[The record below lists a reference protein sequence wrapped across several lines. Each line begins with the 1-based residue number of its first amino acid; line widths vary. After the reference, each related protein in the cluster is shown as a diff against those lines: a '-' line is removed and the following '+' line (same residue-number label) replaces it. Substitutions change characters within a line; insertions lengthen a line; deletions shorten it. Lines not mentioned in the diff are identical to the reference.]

1 MRVEELLYSVL
12 QPVFGDELY
21 PVRHP
26 DPDGLSDS
34 VSTLFAIYT
43 KIGGQ
48 SFNTMT
54 GDTGLSRIRIQ
65 ISIYSIDYTQLKQ
78 KETEVNTAMQVAN
91 ELADVSIDPYN
102 TLGVL
107 KNVSST
113 VPIDGYEADSKR
125 FCTHMDFYCWEKV

>member
-48 SFNTMT
+48 SFNTMA
-54 GDTGLSRIRIQ
+54 GDTGLSRVRIQ
-65 ISIYSIDYTQLKQ
+65 ISIYAIDYTQLKQ
-78 KETEVNTAMQVAN
+78 KETEVNTAMQAAN
-91 ELADVSIDPYN
+91 ESADSLLDPYN

-107 KNVSST
+107 KNVST
-113 VPIDGYEADSKR
+113 DVPNDGYEEDTKR